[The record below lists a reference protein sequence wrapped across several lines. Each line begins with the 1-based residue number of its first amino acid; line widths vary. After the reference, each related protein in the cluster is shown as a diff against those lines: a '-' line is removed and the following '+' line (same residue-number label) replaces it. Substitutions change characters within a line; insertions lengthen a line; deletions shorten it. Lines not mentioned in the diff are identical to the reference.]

1 MDIEQDPTW
10 KGLDRDPPENRLLR
24 ARLERIR
31 LAHQKLLVEKAR
43 LEPTLLSLPATVLKD
58 IPIESR
64 TAHVFD
70 NLALEAQT
78 MMVDRWEELAHEYER
93 LAQSIRDLTDD
104 DDS

>member
-10 KGLDRDPPENRLLR
+10 TGLDQDPPEHRLLR
-24 ARLERIR
+24 AHLERIR

-58 IPIESR
+58 IPIER
-64 TAHVFD
+64 RRARRFD

-78 MMVDRWEELAHEYER
+78 MVDRWEELANEYER
-93 LAQSIRDLTDD
+93 LAQSMRDLTDD
-104 DDS
+104 DDV